1 MQSINVHVTP
11 RTQTRQ
17 GRKTC
22 SPQTGAGAPTPGPR
36 EPTFRD
42 WSIVMKDGIMDVRS
56 VYGPS
61 SQSDPTPRRTA
72 SEEEVRHD
80 KVMLPA
86 RCSLTAEQNT
96 SNPRTPDTGGPT
108 VYVTTCFKGH
118 FGQIS
123 PNAITYSPFLITKG
137 SYDKLFP

>member
-1 MQSINVHVTP
+1 MQSVNVHVTP

-56 VYGPS
+56 VYLSCHSRSVFTVG
-61 SQSDPTPRRTA
+61 SDA
-72 SEEEVRHD
+72 
-80 KVMLPA
+80 
-86 RCSLTAEQNT
+86 
-96 SNPRTPDTGGPT
+96 
-108 VYVTTCFKGH
+108 
-118 FGQIS
+118 
-123 PNAITYSPFLITKG
+123 TKNC
-137 SYDKLFP
+137 K